1 MGNVDKA
8 RVMLKGA
15 LEKDKVSPL
24 LIYHWQ
30 KIPDQVLVENVC
42 KEGCEIPFKVLL
54 KKLGASLI
62 EP

>member
-15 LEKDKVSPL
+15 LEKDKVSIL

-30 KIPDQVLVENVC
+30 KIPDNVC
-42 KEGCEIPFKVLL
+42 KEGLTFLL
-54 KKLGASLI
+54 KFC
-62 EP
+62 